1 MKFIEK
7 FCEIL
12 SEQLSVHEKLLTLSE
27 EKREVLIKGSLP
39 GLEKILKEEHKLIQ
53 EAQYLEKDRHAM
65 ILQLAENLKVDSS
78 QLTISF
84 LLDVVK
90 DDPINNRINKLKT
103 NLGEVLKELTQVNE
117 LNAKLLQQS
126 LEYIQTTM
134 ETITDDPD
142 QEIVYSN
149 PIKSNAKKG
158 KSVFDAK
165 T

>member
-12 SEQLSVHEKLLTLSE
+12 SEQLSLHEKLLSLSQ
-27 EKREVLIKGSLP
+27 EKKEVLIKGSLP
-39 GLEKILKEEHKLIQ
+39 GLEKIIKEEHKFIQ
-53 EAQYLEKDRHAM
+53 DAQYLERDRHAM
-65 ILQLAENLKVDSS
+65 ILQLAESLKIDPT
-78 QLTISF
+78 QITISF
-84 LLDVVK
+84 LSEVVK
-90 DDPINNRINKLKT
+90 DDPIKERINHLKS
-103 NLGEVLKELTQVNE
+103 NLEEVLKELTQVNE

-149 PIKSNAKKG
+149 PGKSNAKKG